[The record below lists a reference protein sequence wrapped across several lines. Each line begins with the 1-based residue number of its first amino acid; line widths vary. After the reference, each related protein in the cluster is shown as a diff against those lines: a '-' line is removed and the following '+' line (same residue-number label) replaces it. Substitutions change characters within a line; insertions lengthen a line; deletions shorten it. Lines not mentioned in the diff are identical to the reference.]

1 MIHQQAINHIEF
13 AKNPARQLIQTFEYD
28 KKEVPFFWEKK
39 PNLYFE
45 DLNPFEKQVF
55 K

>member
-28 KKEVPFFWEKK
+28 KKVPFFGKRNQIYILK
-39 PNLYFE
+39 I
-45 DLNPFEKQVF
+45 
-55 K
+55 